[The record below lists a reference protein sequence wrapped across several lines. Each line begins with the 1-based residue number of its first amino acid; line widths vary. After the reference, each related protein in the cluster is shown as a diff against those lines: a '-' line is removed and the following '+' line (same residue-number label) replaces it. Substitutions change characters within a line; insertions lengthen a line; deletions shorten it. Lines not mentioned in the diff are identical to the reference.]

1 MDYETDVLAAW
12 RAIDRLR
19 FAPEHEVRGLRQALT
34 EIRDNLEVILA

>member
-1 MDYETDVLAAW
+1 MDHENDIIAAW

-19 FAPEHEVRGLRQALT
+19 FAPEHEVRDLRQALV